1 MFEHMGMLCCHVL
14 KIMDYRGMTEIPE
27 RHIVKRWTRDVR
39 DVLPDHLQHYQGDQL
54 CATALTFRHT
64 RMYVKALELVKL
76 EDVSVEAYERLMSL
90 FEQAIV
96 VMTPFEHARDGLG
109 LEDRATNKQAT
120 KVAEQA
126 VTVDSAHDRMSGHS
140 NLLRDWEHP

>member
-1 MFEHMGMLCCHVL
+1 M
-14 KIMDYRGMTEIPE
+14 
-27 RHIVKRWTRDVR
+27 
-39 DVLPDHLQHYQGDQL
+39 
-54 CATALTFRHT
+54 
-64 RMYVKALELVKL
+64 
-76 EDVSVEAYERLMSL
+76 EAYERLMGL
-90 FEQAIV
+90 FEQAMV

-140 NLLRDWEHP
+140 NLLRDWEHPRRRGLQGGL